1 MGRAR
6 FDFTGDLVLVTG
18 ASGGIGQGLARRFAA
33 AGGRVAVHYHQ
44 GRAAAEAL
52 AAEIDGVAFGANLAE
67 EGERVALFATVVDRL
82 GPVDVLVNNAGLQ
95 PVQALVDITGA
106 DLHTMLEAN
115 VGGPFALLRELASA
129 RRPAAVINIAS
140 IEALQPAIGHSHY
153 AASKAAL
160 LMLTRAAALEL
171 GPLGIRVNAISP
183 GLVGRDG
190 IEAEWPEG
198 VLRWRAAAPLDR
210 LGTPDD
216 IADAALFLASDA
228 ARWITGANLVVDGG
242 VSSNSTW

>member
-1 MGRAR
+1 MGSAR
-6 FDFTGDLVLVTG
+6 FDFSGEVVLVTG
-18 ASGGIGQGLARRFAA
+18 ASGGLGRGIARAFAK

-44 GRAAAEAL
+44 GRATAEAL
-52 AAEIDGVAFGANLAE
+52 AAEIGGVAFSADLGREDECTALCKEVAE
-67 EGERVALFATVVDRL
+67 GL
-82 GPVDVLVNNAGLQ
+82 GPVGVLVNNAGLQ
-95 PVQALVDITGA
+95 PVEPLVDITGA
-106 DLHTMLEAN
+106 ALRTMLDAN
-115 VGGPFALLRELASA
+115 VGGPFALLRELAKA
-129 RRPAAVINIAS
+129 GRPAAVVNIAS
-140 IEALQPAIGHSHY
+140 IEALQPAAGHSHY

-183 GLVGRDG
+183 GLIGRDG
-190 IEAEWPEG
+190 IETGWPEG
-198 VLRWRAAAPLDR
+198 VARWRAAAPLGR

-216 IADAALFLASDA
+216 VADAALFLASDA

>member
-1 MGRAR
+1 MGAAR
-6 FDFTGDLVLVTG
+6 FDFAGEVVLLTG
-18 ASGGIGQGLARRFAA
+18 ASGGIGQGIARRFAA

-52 AAEIDGVAFGANLAE
+52 AAEIGGMVFSADLGRE
-67 EGERVALFATVVDRL
+67 DECIALLATVTDRL
-82 GPVDVLVNNAGLQ
+82 GPVEVLVNNAGLQ
-95 PVQALVDITGA
+95 PVQKLVDITGT
-106 DLHTMLEAN
+106 DLRTMLEAN
-115 VGGPFALLRELASA
+115 VGGPFALLRELAKA
-129 RRPAAVINIAS
+129 GRPAAVVNIAS
-140 IEALQPAIGHSHY
+140 IEALQPAAGHSHY

-190 IEAEWPEG
+190 IEAGWPEG
-198 VLRWRAAAPLDR
+198 VARWRAAAPLGR

-216 IADAALFLASDA
+216 IAGATLFLASDG